1 MADSEDFQQ
10 DEQQAAVRHELED
23 ADGYSQYLLHSKTE
37 ILFLMRAL
45 IQKGA
50 MITVYFDH
58 GKSFLLTSLLATSSD
73 NNFLYFDYGSSQE
86 MNNKATQAE
95 RLMFTTALDKV
106 KIQFSLKQL
115 EKTDLEGKPAFRG
128 AIPDTVLRL
137 QRREYY
143 RLETPI
149 ASPLKCLLP
158 VLQSDGTAN
167 TLETTLLDISGGGI
181 GIATAPA
188 QAQQF
193 ATGTTFYNC
202 KISIPDEG
210 ELIATLVVRNSFSVT
225 TKTGSNYLR
234 VGFEFVNLPGTR
246 LSMIQRY
253 ITRIERE
260 RKARVSGLG

>member
-1 MADSEDFQQ
+1 MADADNSQQ
-10 DEQQAAVRHELED
+10 EQPTAPRFELENS
-23 ADGYSQYLLHSKTE
+23 DGYSQYLLHSKTE

-58 GKSFLLTSLLATSSD
+58 GKSFLLTSMLAVSSD
-73 NNFLYFDYGSSQE
+73 NSRLYFDFGSSSE
-86 MNNKATQAE
+86 MNQRALQAD

-106 KIQFSLKQL
+106 KIQFSLNRL
-115 EKTDLEGKPAFRG
+115 EKSDLEGKPAFRSDL
-128 AIPDTVLRL
+128 PETVLRL

-149 ASPLKCLLP
+149 ADPLKCLIP
-158 VLQSDGTAN
+158 TMQADGSAKM
-167 TLETTLLDISGGGI
+167 LEATILDISGGGI
-181 GIATAPA
+181 GIATSA
-188 QAQQF
+188 QSKEF
-193 ATGTTFYNC
+193 ANGATFVNC
-202 KISIPDEG
+202 KTNLPDEG
-210 ELIATLVVRNSFSVT
+210 ELVVTLAVRNSFMVT
-225 TKTGSNYLR
+225 TKTGANYLR

-260 RKARVSGLG
+260 RKARISGMG